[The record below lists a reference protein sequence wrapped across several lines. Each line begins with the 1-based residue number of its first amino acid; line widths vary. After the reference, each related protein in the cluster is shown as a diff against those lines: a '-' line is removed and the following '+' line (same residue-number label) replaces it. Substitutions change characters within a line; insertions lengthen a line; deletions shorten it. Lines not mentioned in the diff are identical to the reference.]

1 MIWLREHA
9 LQLSFLVGYLALLA
23 YHGWRGKRASKS
35 LADFLIGGRGMGGV
49 IISLSFF
56 ATFVSSVTFVGLA
69 GRSYGRGPAW
79 WIICVVVFTTM
90 VLLAWFVVAP
100 PFVRQSRKNGALTVP
115 EFLGIRYDS
124 LLLRRLAGLVVVA
137 ASLAYLVA
145 VYVGAAR
152 LLESLLNLDGAIVL
166 IGLFLVVTTY
176 TLAGG
181 FYSVVSTDAVQ
192 GVILFAGALLLPV
205 AMIARKGGL
214 GPLLD
219 SVREA
224 EPTALDWTGEMPL
237 VTMFGLALGVGIKII
252 VEPRQL
258 SRFYG
263 LASDEQLRRGRWIA
277 PALLLVT
284 YLCVLPVGFLAHAFV
299 PSGELLIEGAVD
311 TDLVVPQLLGGA
323 SDLLGPIGGA
333 FFLTAL
339 VAAAMSSLD
348 SVLLVAASSVDRDLI
363 APGRDE
369 QQAMR
374 LTRRWVVVLSA
385 VATGIAFAPGQG
397 IVEMS
402 SFSGSM
408 YAACFLPTLIIGLF
422 WKRGSRA
429 GALAALV
436 LGFGVTL
443 FWFLS
448 KNTLAA
454 GAYAGVHEVYVG
466 MTVSIPL
473 YVVISLL
480 RPSVGSEIE
489 AEVLNQVIEEKDRP

>member
-1 MIWLREHA
+1 
-9 LQLSFLVGYLALLA
+9 
-23 YHGWRGKRASKS
+23 
-35 LADFLIGGRGMGGV
+35 
-49 IISLSFF
+49 
-56 ATFVSSVTFVGLA
+56 
-69 GRSYGRGPAW
+69 
-79 WIICVVVFTTM
+79 
-90 VLLAWFVVAP
+90 
-100 PFVRQSRKNGALTVP
+100 
-115 EFLGIRYDS
+115 
-124 LLLRRLAGLVVVA
+124 
-137 ASLAYLVA
+137 
-145 VYVGAAR
+145 
-152 LLESLLNLDGAIVL
+152 
-166 IGLFLVVTTY
+166 
-176 TLAGG
+176 
-181 FYSVVSTDAVQ
+181 
-192 GVILFAGALLLPV
+192 
-205 AMIARKGGL
+205 
-214 GPLLD
+214 
-219 SVREA
+219 
-224 EPTALDWTGEMPL
+224 
-237 VTMFGLALGVGIKII
+237 
-252 VEPRQL
+252 
-258 SRFYG
+258 
-263 LASDEQLRRGRWIA
+263 
-277 PALLLVT
+277 
-284 YLCVLPVGFLAHAFV
+284 
-299 PSGELLIEGAVD
+299 
-311 TDLVVPQLLGGA
+311 
-323 SDLLGPIGGA
+323 
-333 FFLTAL
+333 
-339 VAAAMSSLD
+339 MSSLD